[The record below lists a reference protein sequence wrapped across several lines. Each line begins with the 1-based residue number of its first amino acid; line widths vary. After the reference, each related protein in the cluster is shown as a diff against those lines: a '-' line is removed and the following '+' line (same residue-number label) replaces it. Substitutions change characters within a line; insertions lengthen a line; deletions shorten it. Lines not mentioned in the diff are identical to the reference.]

1 MKRYKFLVL
10 PFFVVFVLASCILV
24 EEPLGKWSDNI
35 HLSQKSADFNAEG
48 DSIVI
53 TTGGDWWWVV
63 GITINDSSYYD
74 FMQEI
79 DVTTEQYTIQED
91 CFVVERRNK
100 NTLFIKMD
108 ANPER
113 KIRVMKVELEAGDYF
128 TRVFINQKGTS

>member
-24 EEPLGKWSDNI
+24 EEGKWSNNI

-63 GITINDSSYYD
+63 EITVNDSSYHN
-74 FMQEI
+74 FMHEI
-79 DVTTEQYTIQED
+79 DVTAAQYTIQED

-100 NTLFIKMD
+100 NMLFIKMD

-128 TRVFINQKGTS
+128 TRVIINQKGTS